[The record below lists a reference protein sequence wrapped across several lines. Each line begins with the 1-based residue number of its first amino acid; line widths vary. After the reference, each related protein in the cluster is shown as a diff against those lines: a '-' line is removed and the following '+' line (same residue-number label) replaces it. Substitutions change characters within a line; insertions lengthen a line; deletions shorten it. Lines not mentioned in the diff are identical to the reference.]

1 MNKATVLAGYALWPA
16 LPAYLY
22 LRALG
27 LGLDAYG
34 LSVVAGAYALT
45 LASFQPALAS
55 RPAFLVRALGE
66 RGVTALHGAAPLAVL
81 ALALVHRALKAS
93 LGFPL
98 DTVQAS
104 LGSSAFWLMLGASAA
119 AILFIARLGGLPE
132 RLLGAPLG
140 SLRKAAARLGFTY
153 KVMRALHGAAVLAV
167 VAVAVH
173 AALASSADASFNLA
187 GLLSLAIAPLCSL
200 VVYVR
205 YRLLGRKPGKVTA

>member
-1 MNKATVLAGYALWPA
+1 MNKTTVLAGYALWPA

-27 LGLDAYG
+27 LGLDSYG
-34 LSVVAGAYALT
+34 LSIVAGVYALT
-45 LASFQPALAS
+45 LAAFQPALAA
-55 RPAFLVRALGE
+55 RPAFLLRALGSK
-66 RGVTALHGAAPLAVL
+66 GLTALHDAAPLAVL

-93 LGFPL
+93 MGFPL

-104 LGSSAFWLMLGASAA
+104 LGSTAFWLMLGASVA
-119 AILFIARLGGLPE
+119 AILFIARLGGFAD

-140 SLRKAAARLGFTY
+140 SLRKAAARIGLTY

-167 VAVAVH
+167 VAVTVH
-173 AALASSADASFNLA
+173 AALASSSDASLNLA
-187 GLLSLAIAPLCSL
+187 GLLALALAPLCSL

-205 YRLLGRKPGKVTA
+205 YRLLGRQPGKV